1 MVNDIIANR
10 YNIYASLS
18 HQRTK
23 LGRFLAAH
31 PLPAT
36 LPLNEELLDEQRSKT
51 GLRGKERDIELG
63 FPMQSLKT
71 DYGMEEFFKQVK
83 EVDELMGKLS
93 DNLKKLQEANEET
106 KAVTKASA
114 MKDYKKRMDKEMD
127 EVGIVARAIKMKLEE
142 IDRDNLENRK
152 NSGCGKGTAVDRS
165 RTAMTVSLKKKL
177 RDKVND
183 FQNLRQSIQEEYR
196 EIVQRRF
203 FTVTGTT
210 PTEEMI
216 DELIETGNSEK
227 IFQKAIQDMGR
238 GQVMDTLEE
247 IQERHDA
254 VKEIEKKLL
263 ELHQIFMDMAVL
275 VEAQGEMLDN
285 IETQV
290 ANAVNHVQSGTEA
303 LQTAKSLQ
311 KQSRKCMLI
320 GIALLLIIAIVI
332 VLAVLKPWKR

>member
-1 MVNDIIANR
+1 
-10 YNIYASLS
+10 
-18 HQRTK
+18 
-23 LGRFLAAH
+23 
-31 PLPAT
+31 
-36 LPLNEELLDEQRSKT
+36 
-51 GLRGKERDIELG
+51 
-63 FPMQSLKT
+63 
-71 DYGMEEFFKQVK
+71 MEEFFKQVK
-83 EVDELMGKLS
+83 EVEELMIKLS
-93 DNLKKLQEANEET
+93 DNLKKLQEANEEA

-114 MKDYKKRMDKEMD
+114 MKDFKKRMDKDMD
-127 EVGIVARAIKMKLEE
+127 KVGIVARAIKMKLEE

-183 FQNLRQSIQEEYR
+183 FQNLRQTIQEEYR

-216 DELIETGNSEK
+216 DELIETGDSEK

-238 GQVMDTLEE
+238 GQVIDTLEE

-263 ELHQIFMDMAVL
+263 ELHQVFMDMAVL

-290 ANAVNHVQSGTEA
+290 ANAVNHVQNGTEA

-311 KQSRKCMLI
+311 KKSRKCMLI
-320 GIALLLIIAIVI
+320 AIVLLLIIAIVI
-332 VLAVLKPWKR
+332 VLGILKPWKK

>member
-1 MVNDIIANR
+1 MND
-10 YNIYASLS
+10 
-18 HQRTK
+18 
-23 LGRFLAAH
+23 
-31 PLPAT
+31 
-36 LPLNEELLDEQRSKT
+36 LLKNSFVSRIERPDRSP
-51 GLRGKERDIELG
+51 RERDIELG
-63 FPMQSLKT
+63 FPMQSLRT

-83 EVDELMGKLS
+83 QVEELMIKLS
-93 DNLKKLQEANEET
+93 NNLKKLQEANEEI
-106 KAVTKASA
+106 KAVTKATT
-114 MKDYKKRMDKEMD
+114 MKAFKKRMDRDID
-127 EVGIVARAIKMKLEE
+127 EVGIIARAIKMKLEE
-142 IDRDNLENRK
+142 IDLDNLENRK
-152 NSGCGKGTAVDRS
+152 NPGCGKGTAVDRS

-216 DELIETGNSEK
+216 DKLIENGDSER
-227 IFQKAIQDMGR
+227 IFKKAIQDIGR
-238 GQVMDTLEE
+238 GQVIDTLEE

-254 VKEIEKKLL
+254 VKEIEQKLL

-285 IETQV
+285 IESQV
-290 ANAVNHVQSGTEA
+290 ANAVNHVQNGTEA

-311 KQSRKCMLI
+311 KKSRKCMFCAIILF
-320 GIALLLIIAIVI
+320 LIIAII
-332 VLAVLKPWKR
+332 IALSFIKPWKR